1 MTTPWVTVFF
11 VSAGVIVY
19 SYAIYPLLLALVPVR
34 RCKELPEPT
43 EWPFVSM
50 LISVYNEEK
59 HITQRIENL
68 LALDYPPD
76 KIEILI
82 GSDGST
88 DGTNELVRRF
98 NDPRVR
104 LHEFEQRSGKPSV
117 LNRLIP
123 QTRGELLAFSD
134 ANALFATDALQKLAR
149 HFRDPRIGGVCG
161 RLLFHGETSET
172 DEGPYWKLE
181 TYLKTR
187 ESALD
192 SCLGANGAIYAVRKS
207 CWPGIPDNTFVDDF
221 VIGMR
226 VREQGVRVVYDRE
239 AVATE
244 ELPQSVGHEMTRR
257 IRIGAGDFQALFLCW
272 RSLLPWRGFH
282 SLAFW
287 SHKVLRWL
295 SPFFMVAALISNIAL
310 LPRPLFTVLLALQ
323 LVFYALAIV
332 GALRRG
338 RKIVWFSAPHYFVTI
353 NLALLLGFFR
363 FITGTQQAAWKRT
376 AR

>member
-1 MTTPWVTVFF
+1 MTTPWVIVFF

-19 SYAIYPLLLALVPVR
+19 SYAIYPLLLALVPIR
-34 RCKELPEPT
+34 RREELSGPV
-43 EWPFVSM
+43 EWPAVSV

-76 KIEILI
+76 KLEILI

-88 DGTNELVRRF
+88 DRTNVLVRRF
-98 NDPRVR
+98 SDPRVHLR
-104 LHEFEQRSGKPSV
+104 EFGQRSGKPSV

-123 QTRGELLAFSD
+123 QTHGELLAFSD
-134 ANALFATDALQKLAR
+134 ANALFAPDALQKLAR

-161 RLLFHGETSET
+161 RLLFHGRTSET

-192 SCLGANGAIYAVRKS
+192 SCLGANGAIYAIRKS
-207 CWPGIPDNTFVDDF
+207 YWPIIPDNTFVDDF

-295 SPFFMVAALISNIAL
+295 SPFFMAAALISNIAL
-310 LPRPLFTVLLALQ
+310 LRRPLFAALLTLQ
-323 LVFYALAIV
+323 LAFYALAVI
-332 GALRRG
+332 GALRGG
-338 RKIVWFSAPHYFVTI
+338 RKIILFSAPHYFVTI

>member
-1 MTTPWVTVFF
+1 M
-11 VSAGVIVY
+11 
-19 SYAIYPLLLALVPVR
+19 
-34 RCKELPEPT
+34 
-43 EWPFVSM
+43 
-50 LISVYNEEK
+50 
-59 HITQRIENL
+59 
-68 LALDYPPD
+68 
-76 KIEILI
+76 
-82 GSDGST
+82 
-88 DGTNELVRRF
+88 
-98 NDPRVR
+98 
-104 LHEFEQRSGKPSV
+104 
-117 LNRLIP
+117 
-123 QTRGELLAFSD
+123 
-134 ANALFATDALQKLAR
+134 FAADALRKLAR
-149 HFRDPRIGGVCG
+149 HFDDAKIGGVCG
-161 RLLFHGETSET
+161 RLVFHGDKSET
-172 DEGPYWKLE
+172 NEGPYWKLE

-187 ESALD
+187 ESTID
-192 SCLGANGAIYAVRKS
+192 SCLGANGAIYAIRTS
-207 CWPGIPDNTFVDDF
+207 RWPGIPDNTFVDDF

-272 RSLLPWRGFH
+272 RSLLPWRGFY

-310 LPRPLFTVLLALQ
+310 LPRPFFTVLLALQ
-323 LVFYALAIV
+323 LAFYALAIV
-332 GALRRG
+332 GGLRRG
-338 RKIVWFSAPHYFVTI
+338 RKIVLFSAPHYFVTI

>member
-1 MTTPWVTVFF
+1 MTTHWVTVFF
-11 VSAGVIVY
+11 VSAGAIVY

-34 RCKELPEPT
+34 RREQVPEPA
-43 EWPFVSM
+43 EWPSISVV
-50 LISVYNEEK
+50 ISVYNEEK
-59 HITQRIENL
+59 HIVQRIENL
-68 LALDYPPD
+68 LALDYPRD
-76 KIEILI
+76 RLEILI

-88 DGTNELVRRF
+88 DRTNELVRRF
-98 NDPRVR
+98 SDPRVQ
-104 LHEFEQRSGKPSV
+104 LYEFGQRSGKPSV

-134 ANALFATDALQKLAR
+134 ANALFAPDALHKLAR
-149 HFRDPRIGGVCG
+149 HFRDTHIGGVCG
-161 RLLFHGETSET
+161 RLQFHGEKSET
-172 DEGPYWKLE
+172 NEGPYWKLE

-187 ESALD
+187 ESVLD
-192 SCLGANGAIYAVRKS
+192 SCLGANGAIYAIRKS
-207 CWPGIPDNTFVDDF
+207 CWPDIPDNTFVDDF

-226 VREQGVRVVYDRE
+226 VREQGARVVYDRE

-244 ELPQSVGHEMTRR
+244 ELPQSVSHEMTRR

-282 SLAFW
+282 SVAFW

-295 SPFFMVAALISNIAL
+295 SPFFMAAALIANIAL
-310 LPRPLFTVLLALQ
+310 LPRPLFTVLMALQ
-323 LVFYALAIV
+323 LAFYALAAV
-332 GALRRG
+332 GMLRTG
-338 RKIVWFSAPHYFVTI
+338 RKIVLFSAPHYFVTI

>member
-1 MTTPWVTVFF
+1 MTTLWVTVFF
-11 VSAGVIVY
+11 VSAGLIVY
-19 SYAIYPLLLALVPVR
+19 SYAIYPLLLLLVPVHR
-34 RCKELPEPT
+34 YEELAEPA
-43 EWPFVSM
+43 EWPSVSL
-50 LISVYNEEK
+50 LISLYNEEK

-68 LALDYPPD
+68 LALDYPQD
-76 KIEILI
+76 KLEILI

-88 DGTNELVRRF
+88 DQTNELVRRF
-98 NDPRVR
+98 SNSRVQLR
-104 LHEFEQRSGKPSV
+104 EFDQRSGKPSV
-117 LNRLIP
+117 LNRLVP
-123 QTRGELLAFSD
+123 QTQGELLAFSD
-134 ANALFATDALQKLAR
+134 ANALFAPDALRKLAR

-161 RLLFHGETSET
+161 RLVFQGIQSET
-172 DEGPYWKLE
+172 DEEPYWKLE

-192 SCLGANGAIYAVRKS
+192 SCLGANGAIYTIRKS
-207 CWPGIPDNTFVDDF
+207 CWPDIPDNTFVDDF

-295 SPFFMVAALISNIAL
+295 APFFMVSALISNIVL
-310 LPRPLFTVLLALQ
+310 FPDPRFAVLLTLQ
-323 LVFYALAIV
+323 LVFYALAVV
-332 GALRRG
+332 GGLRRG
-338 RKIVWFSAPHYFVTI
+338 RKIILFSAPHYFVTI
-353 NLALLLGFFR
+353 NLALLLGLFR
-363 FITGTQQAAWKRT
+363 FISRTQPTAWKRT

>member
-1 MTTPWVTVFF
+1 MISWVTLFWM
-11 VSAGVIVY
+11 SAGLIVY
-19 SYAIYPLLLALVPVR
+19 SYAVYPLLLALVPVR
-34 RCKELPEPT
+34 RRELVPEPA
-43 EWPFVSM
+43 EWPSVSV

-59 HITQRIENL
+59 HITQRLENL
-68 LALDYPPD
+68 LALDYPHD
-76 KIEILI
+76 KLEILI

-88 DGTNELVRRF
+88 DRTDEMVRQF

-104 LHEFEQRSGKPSV
+104 LHEFQQRRGKPCV

-123 QTRGELLAFSD
+123 QTRGELLVFSD
-134 ANALFATDALQKLAR
+134 ANALFAPDALKKLAR
-149 HFRDPRIGGVCG
+149 HFGDSRVGGVCG
-161 RLLFHGETSET
+161 RLLFHGETSAT
-172 DEGPYWKLE
+172 DERPYWKLE

-187 ESALD
+187 ESAID
-192 SCLGANGAIYAVRKS
+192 SCLGANGAIYAIRKS

-244 ELPQSVGHEMTRR
+244 ELPQSVSHEMTRR

-272 RSLLPWRGFH
+272 RSLLPWRGFY

-295 SPFFMVAALISNIAL
+295 SPFFMMAALISNIAL
-310 LPRPLFTVLLALQ
+310 LSRPFFAVLLALQ
-323 LVFYALAIV
+323 LAFYALAIV
-332 GALRRG
+332 GGLWRG

-363 FITGTQQAAWKRT
+363 FITGAQQAAWKRT